1 MATTYGVTPQG
12 FVRPTVLDLKALME
26 SDQLAEIA
34 SDLDVAT
41 DAILG
46 QLNGIVARHL
56 GIAWEAL
63 ETAYNG
69 FDPDAAEDFLLTMLS
84 KLTGTG
90 RRAASY
96 TRVPC
101 TVNLDE
107 GTTLVPDEHFA
118 HIEGKPD
125 VRFTP
130 VDEFTAPSTGN
141 HAGVM
146 FRAEQTGPIDA
157 PDNQLNVIATS
168 LVGWNSINNPT
179 AGSRGRVADD
189 DPTLRERREAQ
200 LTAPGSG
207 TVDAI
212 RADLL
217 ELDDIDAV
225 LMYEN
230 VTDLT
235 DTNGLPAHSFEAVI
249 WDGDPAAADD
259 DEIAQIIW
267 DSKPA
272 GVRSFGSESG
282 MAVDRNGDEQ
292 LVSFSRATVRDVYL
306 EFDVT
311 PRDGYVGDS
320 DFKLAVA
327 NACNDLFAVADDVT
341 FYDVL
346 LATQGLGA
354 RVDEIRMGF
363 SSSPESDDPLDI
375 GIREIA
381 RFSTARI
388 AVDSSS

>member
-1 MATTYGVTPQG
+1 VDEGWQ
-12 FVRPTVLDLKALME
+12 
-26 SDQLAEIA
+26 
-34 SDLDVAT
+34 
-41 DAILG
+41 
-46 QLNGIVARHL
+46 
-56 GIAWEAL
+56 AL
-63 ETAYNG
+63 EAAYNG
-69 FDPDAAEDFLLTMLS
+69 FDPDRAEDMLLTMLA
-84 KLTGTG
+84 KLTRTN
-90 RRAASY
+90 RRAASH
-96 TRVPC
+96 TLVPC
-101 TVNLDE
+101 RVNLDS

-118 HIEGKPD
+118 HIQAKPD

-130 VDEFTAPSTGN
+130 VEEFTAESSGN
-141 HAGVM
+141 HDNVM

-168 LVGWNSINNPT
+168 LVGWNSINNT
-179 AGSRGRVADD
+179 DQGLLGRVADD

-207 TVDAI
+207 TVAAI

-217 ELDDIDAV
+217 ELDDIDTV

-230 VTDLT
+230 VTDST
-235 DTNGLPAHSFEAVI
+235 DANGLPAHSFEAVI
-249 WDGDPAAADD
+249 CDGDPAAADD

-272 GVRSFGSESG
+272 GIRSFGSESG
-282 MAVDRNGDEQ
+282 TATDRNGDEQ
-292 LVSFSRATVRDVYL
+292 TVPFSRATVRDVYL

-327 NACNDLFAVADDVT
+327 NACNDLFGVADDVT

-346 LATQGLGA
+346 LTTQGLGV
-354 RVDEIRMGF
+354 RVDAIRMGF
-363 SSSPESDDPLDI
+363 ASSPDTNVALEI
-375 GIREIA
+375 GVREIA

-388 AVDSSS
+388 TVDSTP